1 MFFITDGFSRFQ
13 IKKNTSLPQTET
25 DNQSDGSGNTVC
37 HRLSLIYLKDK
48 PVVTKAAETKK
59 NEKYFTIYIN

>member
-48 PVVTKAAETKK
+48 PVVTKAAETK